1 MQVSLFNGFADKN
14 PKPITIREVVEIIRA
29 DQRLQVLTENHRRY
43 RAAGDTARADAEKQ
57 HMPCYSV
64 AVLFRG
70 GKQQKHIVRYTG
82 MSIVDLD
89 HVPRER
95 MDEVLAM
102 VRNDPHTLLAYTTIS
117 GEGVRVLARYALN
130 TFNDNV
136 NVNDNCYPLRTT
148 CSSPLKRDSAESAE
162 YRTNQKELSPFKGDE
177 RRERSDGAEGV
188 KQCAEQY
195 KISFV
200 AINEYYKR
208 LTGCDYDEKCKNA
221 TRLSGMAHDPEVYYN
236 PDAVPMLTILV
247 EQLLDPIRRRYGAP
261 IIVTSGYRCPA
272 LNTAVGGVANSHHI
286 VGCAA
291 DIVAS
296 PSPSQGGEPSS
307 AVPESPLLGRGRGE
321 ANLSLFHLIIQM
333 QREGAIRFT
342 QLIAEKDYRWLH
354 ISYVPG
360 MLRNQVIDVNINF
373 DVNENDNCLPEGKR
387 CEALSTLVQT
397 SEMQASLRFLSESS
411 QVSMTKSLTSAL
423 TLSLEETSLSTLK
436 RDYQDS
442 G

>member
-1 MQVSLFNGFADKN
+1 MQHF
-14 PKPITIREVVEIIRA
+14 TIQELSA
-29 DQRLQVLTENHRRY
+29 SATAKRLAIDNTPP
-43 RAAGDTARADAEKQ
+43 RAAQR
-57 HMPCYSV
+57 
-64 AVLFRG
+64 
-70 GKQQKHIVRYTG
+70 
-82 MSIVDLD
+82 
-89 HVPRER
+89 
-95 MDEVLAM
+95 
-102 VRNDPHTLLAYTTIS
+102 
-117 GEGVRVLARYALN
+117 
-130 TFNDNV
+130 
-136 NVNDNCYPLRTT
+136 
-148 CSSPLKRDSAESAE
+148 
-162 YRTNQKELSPFKGDE
+162 
-177 RRERSDGAEGV
+177 
-188 KQCAEQY
+188 
-195 KISFV
+195 
-200 AINEYYKR
+200 
-208 LTGCDYDEKCKNA
+208 
-221 TRLSGMAHDPEVYYN
+221 
-236 PDAVPMLTILV
+236 MLTILV

-321 ANLSLFHLIIQM
+321 ANSFLFHLIVQM

-387 CEALSTLVQT
+387 CEVQSTLVQT